1 MERNRMIKRGVV
13 IILFILSGSFAVADV
28 LPEDPAK
35 GEKLFVNKGCVNC
48 HGVSGEGGK
57 IGLDLITKDMGG
69 TPLDLAAK
77 LWNHTPSMILGMGE
91 TTMTKPALT
100 EQEFNDLSV
109 YLYFL
114 RFSDGRGNAV
124 RGRSVFTEKGCRL
137 CHPLSGKG
145 KLDPSGFSEFPGNIS
160 SIFLSKG
167 IWNHSLDMIAR
178 MAQIGMKWPQ
188 FRETEML
195 DLLEYIKAN
204 AKGADDPAFFKPGSP
219 KEGRRVFH
227 AKGCDQCHSVRG
239 EGGKGGVDLGQE
251 ARYFRTSFTEIAS
264 SMWNKGPTVLAKM
277 ARTQSGIPKLTSKE
291 TADLFAYL
299 YFLPFTDE
307 PGSVL
312 NGKKLFSEWRCVE
325 CHGQDRT
332 RGKPLYIDP
341 SKYPGTSKT
350 DLVASIWN
358 HRLEILNGTKEE
370 QTSWPPIGK
379 RELSDLVEFI
389 LAPYEATGKPSHF

>member
-1 MERNRMIKRGVV
+1 
-13 IILFILSGSFAVADV
+13 
-28 LPEDPAK
+28 
-35 GEKLFVNKGCVNC
+35 
-48 HGVSGEGGK
+48 
-57 IGLDLITKDMGG
+57 
-69 TPLDLAAK
+69 
-77 LWNHTPSMILGMGE
+77 
-91 TTMTKPALT
+91 MTRPALT
-100 EQEFNDLSV
+100 VQEFNDLSV

-137 CHPLSGKG
+137 CPPLSGKG
-145 KLDPSGFSEFPGNIS
+145 KQGPSGFSEFPRNIS
-160 SIFLSKG
+160 SIFLTKG
-167 IWNHSLDMIAR
+167 IWNHNLDMIAR

-219 KEGRRVFH
+219 KEGRRVFR

-239 EGGKGGVDLGQE
+239 EGAKGGVDLGQE
-251 ARYFRTSFTEIAS
+251 AHYFRTSFTQIAS

-277 ARTQSGIPKLTSKE
+277 ARMQSGIPRLTSKE

-325 CHGQDRT
+325 CHGQDRM

-341 SKYPGTSKT
+341 SKYQGTSKT
-350 DLVASIWN
+350 DLVASLWN
-358 HRLEILNGTKEE
+358 HRLEILNATKEE
-370 QTSWPPIGK
+370 QTP
-379 RELSDLVEFI
+379 
-389 LAPYEATGKPSHF
+389 